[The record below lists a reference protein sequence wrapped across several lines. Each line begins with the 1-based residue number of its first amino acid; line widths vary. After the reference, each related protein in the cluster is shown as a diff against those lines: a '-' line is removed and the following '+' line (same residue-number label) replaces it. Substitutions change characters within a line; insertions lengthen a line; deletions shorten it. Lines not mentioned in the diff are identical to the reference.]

1 MKNIRKNKIKWIE
14 PAFMIAVLLMLA
26 GCALSGGSGEDGT
39 ENANIQLQI
48 LATSDMHGR
57 FMPYNYIFDEEDLS
71 GSCAQIATAVNEL
84 RNENT
89 IVVDAGDI
97 IQDNSAELFL
107 NDEMHPMM
115 LAMNDI
121 QYDVWTTGNHE
132 YNFGMDVLK
141 RIIPQNS
148 GELICGNVYD
158 PDGERL
164 APAYTII
171 ERNGVKVGIIGM
183 VTPNIQRWDSTN
195 LTGYTITDPVEE
207 TKKAIKELEGK
218 VDVLIALDHMDVN
231 NELDVSGSGVE
242 DLANACP
249 ELDLI
254 IAAHGHKM
262 IDDLTINGVPII
274 ENKNYAE
281 TLGRIL
287 IDLTKTDE
295 GWEVN
300 TVSTK
305 ILMMEDYLADEAMV
319 TELFPYHERA
329 IEDAHTVYGHLNGEY
344 MANPETVNGV
354 PAAVLEDTPFI
365 DLLNHMQ
372 LYYSGADISASIL
385 CTEDANIYG
394 SEIRK
399 CDIYRA
405 YKFPNYLCTVQMTG
419 SQLKKLLEYNAAY
432 YNTYKEGDEF
442 VSADENYAIYLYN
455 MFSGINY
462 DINISKEAGERIE
475 NLTWPDGSEVL
486 DDDIFTLA
494 TNNYYAGSYL
504 TNPGPIYEEGDT
516 PIMLENNVRSDI
528 GGIQE
533 LLTDYI
539 VNVMGGEIN
548 LEVDNNWKLTGML

>member
-14 PAFMIAVLLMLA
+14 PAFMIVVLLMLA

-281 TLGRIL
+281 TLGQIL

-319 TELFPYHERA
+319 TELTPYHERA

-405 YKFPNYLCTVQMTG
+405 YKFPNYLCTVKMTG

-432 YNTYKEGDEF
+432 YDTYKEGDEF

>member
-1 MKNIRKNKIKWIE
+1 
-14 PAFMIAVLLMLA
+14 MIVVLLMLA

-281 TLGRIL
+281 TLGQIL

-319 TELFPYHERA
+319 TELTPYHERA

-405 YKFPNYLCTVQMTG
+405 YKFPNYLCTVKMTG

-432 YNTYKEGDEF
+432 YDTYKEGDEF

>member
-1 MKNIRKNKIKWIE
+1 
-14 PAFMIAVLLMLA
+14 MIVVLLMLA

-319 TELFPYHERA
+319 TELTPYHERA

-405 YKFPNYLCTVQMTG
+405 YKFPNYLCTVKMTG